1 MTKTEVRLIVEKIIQ
16 TNDTDIQDN
25 SELSEFGLTSLDMIS
40 LVVELEREYGIEVL
54 DSDLIFENFKSINS
68 IYSTLKKYI
77 YNDEVVY
84 KCVIT
89 DCDGVLWRGIAG
101 EDGADKA
108 FFDANT
114 REFAVLLRDLKSR
127 GVLLA
132 ICSRN
137 ELKNISEMLN
147 DDASIGLDDFFI
159 IETDCKEKSSSIHK
173 ILHQL
178 GFLPENVIFIDD
190 SDFELELVSNV
201 MPTLKCIKAENNN
214 RWISGLSHLFDNLSE
229 CADLDRTE
237 MYRLQ
242 KEREK
247 LHVLGLSIE
256 EYNHILKTSATCRTA
271 IIDDIERLEE
281 LSHRANRFN
290 ITGIRYSQ
298 EELRNIIEIKE
309 KTIYVIE
316 ASDKF
321 GDMGIVGMSVVDGR
335 GTIESFIISCR
346 VFGRDFESLLLEK
359 IKSSVKE
366 DLVGVYV
373 TTGKNDY
380 CKDFYLNHGVY
391 YEAR

>member
-16 TNDTDIQDN
+16 SNDTDIQDN

-54 DSDLIFENFKSINS
+54 DSDLIFENFNSINS

-101 EDGADKA
+101 EDGTDKA

-114 REFAVLLRDLKSR
+114 REFVDLLRDLKKR

-137 ELKNISEMLN
+137 DLKNISEMLN
-147 DDASIGLDDFFI
+147 DDASISLDDFFI

-190 SDFELELVSNV
+190 SDFELEIVSNV
-201 MPTLKCIKAENNN
+201 LPTLKCIKAENNN
-214 RWISGLSHLFDNLSE
+214 KWISELSHLFDNLSE

-247 LHVLGLSIE
+247 LHVPGLSIE

-321 GDMGIVGMSVVDGR
+321 GDMGIVGMSVVDGS

-366 DLVGVYV
+366 DIVGVYV
-373 TTGKNDY
+373 YTGKNDY
-380 CKDFYLNHGVY
+380 CKDFYLKHGVY
-391 YEAR
+391 YESR

>member
-16 TNDTDIQDN
+16 TNDTNIQDN

-54 DSDLIFENFKSINS
+54 DSDLIFENFNSINS

-77 YNDEVVY
+77 YNDEVIY

-114 REFAVLLRDLKSR
+114 REFVKLLRDLKKR

-137 ELKNISEMLN
+137 DLKNISEMLN
-147 DDASIGLDDFFI
+147 NDASISLDDFFI
-159 IETDCKEKSSSIHK
+159 IETDCREKSSSIHK

-178 GFLPENVIFIDD
+178 GFLPENIIFVDD
-190 SDFELELVSNV
+190 SDFELEIVSTV
-201 MPTLKCIKAENNN
+201 LPTLKCIKAENNN
-214 RWISGLSHLFDNLSE
+214 KWISGLSHLFDNLSE
-229 CADLDRTE
+229 CSDLDRTE

-247 LHVLGLSIE
+247 LHVPGLSTE
-256 EYNHILKTSATCRTA
+256 EYNHILKTSADCRIGIRA
-271 IIDDIERLEE
+271 DIERLEE

-298 EELRNIIEIKE
+298 EELRHFIETKE
-309 KTIYVIE
+309 KTIFVIE

-321 GDMGIVGMSVVDGR
+321 GDMGIVGMSVVDGS

-373 TTGKNDY
+373 STGKNDY
-380 CKDFYLNHGVY
+380 CKDFYLKHGVY